1 MKLNNWLILSAIIMA
16 LGVAMGAI
24 GAHALK
30 NSLND
35 TELNLWNKG
44 VLYHL
49 IHSLGL
55 MIIYLIAKT
64 NSQINF
70 KWCFLL
76 ILFGILFFSGSLY
89 LIALNKGI
97 FEEIEL
103 LKSLMIPLTPLG
115 GICFITGWVLLAI
128 KVK

>member
-89 LIALNKGI
+89 IIALNNGV
-97 FEEIEL
+97 FGEIES
-103 LKSLMIPLTPLG
+103 LKKIMIPITPLG